1 MSNNFCSPAKL
12 LVYATPLNPP
22 YQGELLKYYPSGAR
36 VISSSFVLMPC
47 KGKIS
52 GKISRALD
60 GLACLTGNAVLYPFR
75 GRKAEEKYHRHPP
88 RKRWRSGV
96 ISPIATAW
104 STGIDSRLP
113 GLPGLHFAF
122 EAFEGMYLFILQ
134 GEDHA
139 GIGGEILVDN
149 T

>member
-47 KGKIS
+47 KGKIL

-88 RKRWRSGV
+88 SGQL
-96 ISPIATAW
+96 
-104 STGIDSRLP
+104 TGW
-113 GLPGLHFAF
+113 
-122 EAFEGMYLFILQ
+122 Q
-134 GEDHA
+134 
-139 GIGGEILVDN
+139 
-149 T
+149 